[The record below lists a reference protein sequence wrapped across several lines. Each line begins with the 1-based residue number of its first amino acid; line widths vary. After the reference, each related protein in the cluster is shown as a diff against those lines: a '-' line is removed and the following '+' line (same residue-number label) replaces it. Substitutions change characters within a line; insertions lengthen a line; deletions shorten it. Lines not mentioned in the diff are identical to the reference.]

1 MGEKYFSDIVDIEK
15 DLKEYGN
22 LLCYIAPCGSGKSYF
37 VTDKN
42 EGLASKGKVLFLT
55 SRKAKVNEDV
65 NDKNNDFEE
74 DFKSDFSTVTNMKL
88 LYKIKSLME
97 YKNDTAKLN
106 EFIDKY
112 DYIVVDEVHALACD
126 TVFQDNIITIISFL
140 KYAAFIKNKPII
152 AMSATLVPVRLL
164 LKEELSNANKQ
175 LKIIDMRDKCI
186 KKIPGVVVNKNKEA
200 TIELIKKLI
209 EENKKFIYF
218 ANTYESL
225 EEIYKITLECGV
237 DKKHITVAMSQKN
250 QNKFDNI
257 HKNKTANKKSREYL
271 SEHSE
276 LPSEIK
282 VLLAT
287 STYKE
292 GIGIKNDDID
302 YVFCEAHYAPD
313 IIQYMGRVR
322 KPAKF
327 FQIVSDSQPIINNT
341 NDIDYNFCCRE
352 DLRESCKNHLS
363 TLKYE
368 KGNDEKFEFIKFI
381 NNRFEYLA
389 YDFLNNEFA
398 VDTLKYTMQKDM
410 EKSNSIWE
418 NDLDRFM
425 FSHHT
430 SAFLNVSGAKRDLRK
445 KKAEEDIR
453 KILGKPQFGT
463 DKIKEVYKLFEIAY
477 GIKAKQPKAFTEEVK
492 PLFYKVEYG
501 NTTKDKKHV
510 RKMTISLDRSDEF
523 FKYLFSFLDEC
534 QKTNNDFVQTKEEQ
548 PYDSEETDI
557 VK

>member
-1 MGEKYFSDIVDIEK
+1 MEEKYFSDIVDIEE

-37 VTDKN
+37 VKDK
-42 EGLASKGKVLFLT
+42 EKGLASKGKVLFLT
-55 SRKAKVNEDV
+55 SRKAKVDEDV

-74 DFKSDFSTVTNMKL
+74 DFKSDFTAVTNMKL

-97 YKNDTAKLN
+97 YKYDTSKLD

-126 TVFQDNIITIISFL
+126 SEFQNNIITIISFL
-140 KYAAFIKNKPII
+140 KYAAFVKNKPVI
-152 AMSATLVPVRLL
+152 AMSATLVPVRLF
-164 LKEELSNANKQ
+164 LKEALSNGDKE
-175 LKIIDMRDKCI
+175 LKIIDMRDKCV

-200 TIELIKKLI
+200 AIELIKKLI
-209 EENKKFIYF
+209 DENKKFIYF

-225 EEIYKITLECGV
+225 EEIYNTVLNFGV

-250 QNKFDNI
+250 QNKFDNTYG
-257 HKNKTANKKSREYL
+257 NKKDNRKSREYL

-276 LPSEIK
+276 LRSEIK
-282 VLLAT
+282 ILFAT

-302 YVFCEAHYAPD
+302 YVFCEAHYVPD

-327 FQIVSDSQPIINNT
+327 FQIVSDSQPIFNN
-341 NDIDYNFCCRE
+341 IDDMDYSFCGRE
-352 DLRESCKNHLS
+352 DFQQSCKNHLS

-368 KGNDEKFEFIKFI
+368 KNNDEKFEFIKFL
-381 NNRFEYLA
+381 NKRFEYLA
-389 YDFLNNEFA
+389 FDFLNNEFV
-398 VDTLKYTMQKDM
+398 VDTLKYTIQKDM
-410 EKSNSIWE
+410 EKSNDLWE
-418 NDLDRFM
+418 NDLDGFIKAHPL
-425 FSHHT
+425 ST
-430 SAFLNVSGAKRDLRK
+430 FLNVSRAKRDYK
-445 KKAEEDIR
+445 KEKAEEEIKR
-453 KILGKPQFGT
+453 ILGKPQFGK
-463 DKIKEVYKLFEIAY
+463 DRIKEIYNLFEIAY
-477 GIKAKQPKAFTEEVK
+477 GIKAKQPKKFAEAVK
-492 PLFYKVEYG
+492 PLFYKVEYCD
-501 NTTKDKKHV
+501 TTKDEKHV
-510 RKMTISLDRSDEF
+510 RKMTVSLDRSDEF
-523 FKYLFSFLDEC
+523 FEYLYSVLDEF
-534 QKTNNDFVQTKEEQ
+534 QKIKNDFVQTEEEK